1 MIRSTSSRV
10 HGRGIVVAVADAGAD
25 AVGAVFS
32 FLVPA
37 IFVILGSPQYCA
49 VFAIF
54 VVSLMAKTW
63 NLETG
68 TWNLE
73 LGTWNHRIFCS
84 SSYLNFK

>member
-10 HGRGIVVAVADAGAD
+10 HGRGIVVAVAAI
-25 AVGAVFS
+25 FS

-37 IFVILGSPQYCA
+37 IFVMLGVFA
-49 VFAIF
+49 VSAIFAIF

-68 TWNLE
+68 TWDLE
-73 LGTWNHRIFCS
+73 PGTVGFS
-84 SSYLNFK
+84 AVQVT